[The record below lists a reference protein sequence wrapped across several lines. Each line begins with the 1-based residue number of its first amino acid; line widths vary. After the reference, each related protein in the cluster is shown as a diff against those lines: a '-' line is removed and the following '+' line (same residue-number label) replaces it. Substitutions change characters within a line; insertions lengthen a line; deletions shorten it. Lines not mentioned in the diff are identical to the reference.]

1 MIDFCIDCR
10 LVDWCFYVTSGSVY
24 ATLRRFIVVLLQTCD
39 IVREDD
45 SEAGGYVATKQGGQK

>member
-10 LVDWCFYVTSGSVY
+10 LVDWCLTS
-24 ATLRRFIVVLLQTCD
+24 RRAVFTPPYGGFFFVLLQTCD